1 MNKTEKQ
8 TDIQA
13 DIYEAIGTAEQ
24 ELTALECER
33 DGLPAKIR
41 QAAEAADAASLVRYR
56 RRADEIGEYIQAAKV
71 RLLRLRITAAE
82 AHLLN
87 TETKVEE
94 TEPDLEPAQLRFNE
108 AQAELSRVRS
118 LFAFAVSDRSSARQ
132 DLADRKRQLSDRMH
146 ELMTPLPP
154 VVRTTVSQRTAEK
167 DGYADQKAF

>member
-1 MNKTEKQ
+1 MTTQETVERGEMNNQ
-8 TDIQA
+8 TDTQS
-13 DIYEAIGTAEQ
+13 DIYEAVGTAER
-24 ELTALECER
+24 ELTELESER

-41 QAAEAADAASLVRYR
+41 QAAEAADATSLVRYR

-87 TETKVEE
+87 TESKVDE
-94 TEPDLEPAQLRFNE
+94 TEPDLEPAQLRYNE

-118 LFAFAVSDRSSARQ
+118 LHAYAVSDRSSARQ
-132 DLADRKRQLSDRMH
+132 DLADRKRQLSDRMR

-154 VVRTTVSQRTAEK
+154 VVRTTVFQRPSE
-167 DGYADQKAF
+167 